1 MNEKIDMNMDSLMP
15 KKRKDLF
22 LNKNIVTSK
31 KRLKH
36 NQMICDYMQLIVV
49 YN

>member
-1 MNEKIDMNMDSLMP
+1 MHEKTYMDMDSLMH

-22 LNKNIVTSK
+22 VSRNIVNNRN
-31 KRLKH
+31 RLKH
-36 NQMICDYMQLIVV
+36 NQMIYDYMRLIVV

>member
-1 MNEKIDMNMDSLMP
+1 MDMDSLMP

-22 LNKNIVTSK
+22 VSRNIVTSK
-31 KRLKH
+31 KGLKH
-36 NQMICDYMQLIVV
+36 NQMTCDYMRLIVV

>member
-1 MNEKIDMNMDSLMP
+1 MHENISMDMDCLMH

-22 LNKNIVTSK
+22 VSRNIVSSRI
-31 KRLKH
+31 RLKR
-36 NQMICDYMQLIVV
+36 NQMIYDYMRLIVI